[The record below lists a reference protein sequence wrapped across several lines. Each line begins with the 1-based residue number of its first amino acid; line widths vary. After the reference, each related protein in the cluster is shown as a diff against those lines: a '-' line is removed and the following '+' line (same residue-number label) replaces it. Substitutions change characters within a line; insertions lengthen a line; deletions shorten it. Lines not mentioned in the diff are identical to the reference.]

1 MAVVKVT
8 ESNFNEILDSGK
20 TVLLDFYA
28 EWCGP
33 CKMVSPIVDQISEE
47 NPDIIVGKIDVDD
60 QQEIAEKYGIMSIPT
75 RVVIKNGEVANK
87 GTGVLPKEKLLEWLK

>member
-60 QQEIAEKYGIMSIPT
+60 QQEIAEKYRIMSIPT
-75 RVVIKNGEVANK
+75 LVVIKNGEVANI
-87 GTGVLPKEKLLEWLK
+87 GTGVLPKGKLLEWLK

>member
-60 QQEIAEKYGIMSIPT
+60 QQEIAEKYGILSIPT
-75 RVVIKNGEVANK
+75 LVVLKNGEVANK
-87 GTGVLPKEKLLEWLK
+87 GTGVLPKGKLLEWLK

>member
-60 QQEIAEKYGIMSIPT
+60 QQEIAEKYGILSIPT
-75 RVVIKNGEVANK
+75 LVVIKNGEVVNK
-87 GTGVLPKEKLLEWLK
+87 GTGVLTKGKLLEWLK

>member
-33 CKMVSPIVDQISEE
+33 CKMVSPIVDQISEK

-60 QQEIAEKYGIMSIPT
+60 QQEIAEKYGILSIPT
-75 RVVIKNGEVANK
+75 LVVIKNGEVVNK
-87 GTGVLPKEKLLEWLK
+87 GTGVLTKGKLLERLK

>member
-60 QQEIAEKYGIMSIPT
+60 QQEIAEKYRIMSIPT
-75 RVVIKNGEVANK
+75 LVVIKNGEVANK
-87 GTGVLPKEKLLEWLK
+87 GTGVLPKGKLLEWLK

>member
-60 QQEIAEKYGIMSIPT
+60 QQAISEKYGIMSIPT
-75 RVVIKNGEVANK
+75 LVVIKNGEVANK
-87 GTGVLPKEKLLEWLK
+87 GTGVLPKGKLLEWLK

>member
-75 RVVIKNGEVANK
+75 LVVIKNGEVANK
-87 GTGVLPKEKLLEWLK
+87 GTGVLPKGKLLEWLK

>member
-60 QQEIAEKYGIMSIPT
+60 QQEIAEKYDIMSIPT
-75 RVVIKNGEVANK
+75 LVVIKNGEVANK
-87 GTGVLPKEKLLEWLK
+87 GTGVLPKGKLLEWLK